1 MDRLKRFVSS
11 IWSFVCLVS
20 VVGSGIIVV
29 AVLMT
34 STANAVTI
42 TGLAPNPLYLLHETS
57 GELILTMSGTA
68 DIGGLVVSLAVNNFI
83 ISVPENVT
91 VPAFQNTATF
101 TVTSGSTVGD
111 AWVMASYMASSASA
125 RIIITADNPPVPIPS
140 AVWLLGSGLVGL
152 VGLRRKFK
160 KA

>member
-1 MDRLKRFVSS
+1 MFRLNGLTPLFY
-11 IWSFVCLVS
+11 F
-20 VVGSGIIVV
+20 
-29 AVLMT
+29 
-34 STANAVTI
+34 ST
-42 TGLAPNPLYLLHETS
+42 LFP
-57 GELILTMSGTA
+57 
-68 DIGGLVVSLAVNNFI
+68 
-83 ISVPENVT
+83 
-91 VPAFQNTATF
+91 TF